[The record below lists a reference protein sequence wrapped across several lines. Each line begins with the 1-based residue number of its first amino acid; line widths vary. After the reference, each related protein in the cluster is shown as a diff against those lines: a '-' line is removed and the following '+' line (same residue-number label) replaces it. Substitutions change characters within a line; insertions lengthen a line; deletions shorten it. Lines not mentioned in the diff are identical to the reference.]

1 MTKRSKAALT
11 VVLAALVLC
20 VGGFAWSYQPIEVS
34 DNHHDTKDA
43 HEKTGITQPLLPS
56 GVVGSNEMPPKVEGR
71 ASQDKEPAQ
80 ENSVTNFFEK
90 AFLVR
95 GLRILIEKLLFDP
108 VTWFTFVLAIYTV
121 GLWRSTADLA
131 REARQSGIR
140 QAQDSRE
147 SLELARKALEVT
159 REAYIASE
167 RPWVAVIPKLTKDI
181 VGQVGKP
188 ITLHLSFEV
197 KNYGRS
203 PARELYIW
211 CCGFTTTNG
220 TDIFNQARRRSIAAG
235 VEHGEQGIGI
245 MLFPQETATIEA
257 STICTLPTEYDTVS
271 PFMGQTNKDRLATA
285 YISGSVFFKSA
296 MDQTQRET
304 EFSYRIS
311 HRRISDANGTR
322 IPVKDGHIH
331 CTVDDIELVVERF
344 VRNVIS

>member
-20 VGGFAWSYQPIEVS
+20 VGGLAWSEPITQVVPNDDNAKQPEPPKALPEPGTPALRPIVNAQPDYEKAEAKKSTQDGIANIDLPWYTIARLKFVS
-34 DNHHDTKDA
+34 DPIA
-43 HEKTGITQPLLPS
+43 
-56 GVVGSNEMPPKVEGR
+56 
-71 ASQDKEPAQ
+71 
-80 ENSVTNFFEK
+80 
-90 AFLVR
+90 
-95 GLRILIEKLLFDP
+95 
-108 VTWFTFVLAIYTV
+108 WFTLVLAIYTV